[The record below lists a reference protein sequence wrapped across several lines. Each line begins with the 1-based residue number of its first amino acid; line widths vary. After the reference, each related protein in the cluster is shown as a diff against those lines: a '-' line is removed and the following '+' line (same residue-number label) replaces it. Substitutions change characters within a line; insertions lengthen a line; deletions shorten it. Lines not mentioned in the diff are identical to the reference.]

1 MALDPI
7 WKQQL
12 VLVTYGNEF
21 LKNQLSFNTWV
32 NHDIFQNVLLQFR
45 SLQTQHLLAQHFQI
59 WLENLKAQGVT
70 QLSLH
75 EASLLKEGTNPNPN
89 IELLQF
95 SHFIVAHSA
104 QKKVAWLFGQEL
116 AEWYTADNE
125 YEVPT
130 AQQLKSKVMTMWDFE
145 LPQQVIKQVNLDL
158 NRPNWDNISDYLEKE
173 IFNQSYI
180 TNFTVNELNT
190 AYYTGTSNP
199 ESQSLLPQ
207 DYHAE
212 ISHEFLFKLEQLD
225 QQIEK
230 HRKEANSLTAEMQS
244 FSQKVDELFS
254 KLIVKTANHYKE
266 AKRKVILGNSPFDHN
281 ENSSPEHKPSAST
294 KSVIALILI
303 TIIIGALVYYF
314 GF

>member
-125 YEVPT
+125 YEIPT
-130 AQQLKSKVMTMWDFE
+130 AQQLKSKLMTMWDFE

-230 HRKEANSLTAEMQS
+230 YRKESNSLTAEMQS

-266 AKRKVILGNSPFDHN
+266 AKRKVILGNSPFDHD

>member
-130 AQQLKSKVMTMWDFE
+130 AQQLKSKLMTMWDFE

-190 AYYTGTSNP
+190 AYYTGTPNP

-230 HRKEANSLTAEMQS
+230 HRKESNSLTAEMQS

>member
-230 HRKEANSLTAEMQS
+230 HRKESNSLTAEMQS

>member
-130 AQQLKSKVMTMWDFE
+130 AQQLKSKLMTMWDFE

-230 HRKEANSLTAEMQS
+230 HRKESNSLTAEMQS

-281 ENSSPEHKPSAST
+281 ENSSQEHKPSAST

>member
-212 ISHEFLFKLEQLD
+212 ISHEFLFKFEQLD

-230 HRKEANSLTAEMQS
+230 HRKESNSLTAEMQS

>member
-125 YEVPT
+125 YEIPT
-130 AQQLKSKVMTMWDFE
+130 AQQLKSKLMTMWDFE

-199 ESQSLLPQ
+199 ENQSILPQ

-230 HRKEANSLTAEMQS
+230 YRKESNSLTAEMQS

-266 AKRKVILGNSPFDHN
+266 AKRKVILGNSPFDHD

>member
-21 LKNQLSFNTWV
+21 LKNQLSFSTWV
-32 NHDIFQNVLLQFR
+32 NHDIFQNCLIQFR
-45 SLQTQHLLAQHFQI
+45 SLKTQHLLAQHFQI
-59 WLENLKAQGVT
+59 WLETLKTQGFT

-75 EASLLKEGTNPNPN
+75 ESSLLKDGTNPNPN
-89 IELLQF
+89 IELLPF
-95 SHFIVAHSA
+95 THFIVAHSP
-104 QKKVAWLFGQEL
+104 QKKVAWIFGQEL

-125 YEVPT
+125 YEIP
-130 AQQLKSKVMTMWDFE
+130 ASQQLKSRLVTMWDFE
-145 LPQQVIKQVNLDL
+145 LPTPLIKQVTLDL
-158 NRPNWDNISDYLEKE
+158 NRPNWDSINDYLEKE
-173 IFNQSYI
+173 IFNQPYV
-180 TNFTVNELNT
+180 TNFTVQELT
-190 AYYTGTSNP
+190 SAYYTGTSN
-199 ESQSLLPQ
+199 SDDQSLLPQ

-230 HRKEANSLTAEMQS
+230 SKQQSNSLTAEMQA
-244 FSQKVDELFS
+244 FSQKIDELFS

-266 AKRKVILGNSPFDHN
+266 AKRKVTLGNSPFDN
-281 ENSSPEHKPSAST
+281 TEKLNTDHKTTAST
-294 KSVIALILI
+294 KSVIALIFI
-303 TIIIGALVYYF
+303 TLVIGALVYYF

>member
-130 AQQLKSKVMTMWDFE
+130 AQQLKSKLMTMWDFE

-230 HRKEANSLTAEMQS
+230 HRKESNSLTAEMQS

-281 ENSSPEHKPSAST
+281 ENLSPEHKPSAST

>member
-59 WLENLKAQGVT
+59 WLENLKTQGVT

-95 SHFIVAHSA
+95 SHFIVAHNA

-130 AQQLKSKVMTMWDFE
+130 AQQLKSKLMTMWDFE

-230 HRKEANSLTAEMQS
+230 HRKESNSLTAEMQS

-294 KSVIALILI
+294 KSVMALILI

>member
-130 AQQLKSKVMTMWDFE
+130 AQQLKSKLMTMWDFE

-230 HRKEANSLTAEMQS
+230 HRKESNSLTAEMQS

-281 ENSSPEHKPSAST
+281 ENSSPEYKPSAST
-294 KSVIALILI
+294 KSVIALIFI

>member
-130 AQQLKSKVMTMWDFE
+130 AQQLKSKLMTMWDFE

-230 HRKEANSLTAEMQS
+230 YRKESNSLTAEMQS

-266 AKRKVILGNSPFDHN
+266 AKRKVILGNSPFDHD

>member
-59 WLENLKAQGVT
+59 WLENLKTQGVT

-130 AQQLKSKVMTMWDFE
+130 AQQLKSKLMTMWDFE

-230 HRKEANSLTAEMQS
+230 HRKESNSLTAEMQS

>member
-130 AQQLKSKVMTMWDFE
+130 AQQLKSKLMTMWDFE

-230 HRKEANSLTAEMQS
+230 HRKESNSLTAEMQS